1 MRYWVQVLRVML
13 DTLVSVQKLQVVI
26 MFDLLQETE
35 CTMALCIDFFLVI
48 LNYRWPLNNARVK
61 GTIFCAVKKSMYDFD
76 SSQNLTNSLFLTT
89 PDINRYFV
97 CYTYFVYVLYT
108 VFL

>member
-1 MRYWVQVLRVML
+1 MP

-26 MFDLLQETE
+26 MFDLLQERE
-35 CTMALCIDFFLVI
+35 CTMALCIGFFLVI

-61 GTIFCAVKKSMYDFD
+61 GTIFCAVEKSVYDFD
-76 SSQNLTNSLFLTT
+76 SSQNLTNSLLLTT

>member
-1 MRYWVQVLRVML
+1 MYDGSLYRFLSSYF
-13 DTLVSVQKLQVVI
+13 KLHMTFEQC
-26 MFDLLQETE
+26 EG
-35 CTMALCIDFFLVI
+35 
-48 LNYRWPLNNARVK
+48 W
-61 GTIFCAVKKSMYDFD
+61 GTIFCAVERSMYDFD
-76 SSQNLTNSLFLTT
+76 SSQNLTNSLLLTT